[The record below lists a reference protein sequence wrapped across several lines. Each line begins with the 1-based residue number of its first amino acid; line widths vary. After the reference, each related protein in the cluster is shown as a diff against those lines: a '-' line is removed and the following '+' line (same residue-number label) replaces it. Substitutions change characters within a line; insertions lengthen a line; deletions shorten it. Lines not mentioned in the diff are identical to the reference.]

1 MERSGILRWVK
12 RLFLLSVLIAG
23 AGYGRWQWTQS
34 PANAPKFQ
42 TATLVAGD
50 LVQVVS
56 ATGQLNPVIKVEVGS
71 QISGIIEK
79 LFADFNSTVKAGQL
93 VAQIDAGTYEA
104 NSIQAEGNLANAKA
118 ALELAQINEARAKT
132 LRADKLN
139 AQAEYDQMLA
149 DLHKAQA
156 NVKINE
162 GALKKAQVDLARCN
176 IYSPI
181 DGIVISRN
189 VDVGQTVAASLS
201 APTLFLIANDLS
213 KMQIQANVAEADI
226 GQLEVNQDVDF
237 TVDALPGQTFHGKV
251 TQIRNAPK
259 TDQNVVTY
267 ETIIEVSN
275 PNLKLKPGMTANV
288 SVIVTHRENVL
299 KVPNVALRFRPPKSV
314 EVVKTHTGKTSNK
327 TDVAGASA
335 ASDQTAEGERKSD
348 RAKKSDGSKPKKD
361 KKRADRT
368 VYVVRDGALQPVK
381 LKLGISDGRDTE
393 LIEGLKEGDA
403 VVIDMTEPKESTPM
417 LSRLFTTGK
426 K

>member
-1 MERSGILRWVK
+1 
-12 RLFLLSVLIAG
+12 
-23 AGYGRWQWTQS
+23 
-34 PANAPKFQ
+34 
-42 TATLVAGD
+42 
-50 LVQVVS
+50 
-56 ATGQLNPVIKVEVGS
+56 
-71 QISGIIEK
+71 
-79 LFADFNSTVKAGQL
+79 
-93 VAQIDAGTYEA
+93 
-104 NSIQAEGNLANAKA
+104 
-118 ALELAQINEARAKT
+118 
-132 LRADKLN
+132 
-139 AQAEYDQMLA
+139 
-149 DLHKAQA
+149 
-156 NVKINE
+156 
-162 GALKKAQVDLARCN
+162 
-176 IYSPI
+176 
-181 DGIVISRN
+181 
-189 VDVGQTVAASLS
+189 
-201 APTLFLIANDLS
+201 
-213 KMQIQANVAEADI
+213 
-226 GQLEVNQDVDF
+226 
-237 TVDALPGQTFHGKV
+237 VDALPGQTFHGKV

-327 TDVAGASA
+327 TDVAGTSA

-393 LIEGLKEGDA
+393 LIEGLKEGEA

>member
-1 MERSGILRWVK
+1 M
-12 RLFLLSVLIAG
+12 
-23 AGYGRWQWTQS
+23 
-34 PANAPKFQ
+34 
-42 TATLVAGD
+42 
-50 LVQVVS
+50 
-56 ATGQLNPVIKVEVGS
+56 
-71 QISGIIEK
+71 
-79 LFADFNSTVKAGQL
+79 
-93 VAQIDAGTYEA
+93 
-104 NSIQAEGNLANAKA
+104 
-118 ALELAQINEARAKT
+118 
-132 LRADKLN
+132 
-139 AQAEYDQMLA
+139 
-149 DLHKAQA
+149 
-156 NVKINE
+156 
-162 GALKKAQVDLARCN
+162 
-176 IYSPI
+176 
-181 DGIVISRN
+181 
-189 VDVGQTVAASLS
+189 
-201 APTLFLIANDLS
+201 
-213 KMQIQANVAEADI
+213 AEADI

-314 EVVKTHTGKTSNK
+314 EVVKAHTGKTAGANK

-335 ASDQTAEGERKSD
+335 ASDQTAEGERKSDSAKKSD

-393 LIEGLKEGDA
+393 LIEGLKEGEA

-417 LSRLFTTGK
+417 LSRLFTATK